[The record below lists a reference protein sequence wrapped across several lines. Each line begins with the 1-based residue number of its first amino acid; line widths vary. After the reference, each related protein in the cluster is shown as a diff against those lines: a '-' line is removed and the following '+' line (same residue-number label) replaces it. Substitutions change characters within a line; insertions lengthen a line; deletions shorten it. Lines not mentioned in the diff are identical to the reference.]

1 MKTFNGKKLVTIE
14 DWKDSFDNCCKVGDY
29 VEREIVDEM
38 INCVP
43 PACMRSYCMQCGEPY
58 SHREDPDTGKWR
70 ATYTTFKQVANG
82 VYEYR
87 GHCFYGENEERG
99 KKPVYV

>member
-1 MKTFNGKKLVTIE
+1 MKEWNGKKLITME
-14 DWKDSFDNCCKVGDY
+14 DWTGSFDAIANKGDMVEESIVDSF
-29 VEREIVDEM
+29 

-70 ATYTTFKQVANG
+70 ATYTTFKKVANG
-82 VYEYR
+82 IYEYC
-87 GHCFYGENEERG
+87 GHCFCGENEERG
-99 KKPVYV
+99 NEPIYV